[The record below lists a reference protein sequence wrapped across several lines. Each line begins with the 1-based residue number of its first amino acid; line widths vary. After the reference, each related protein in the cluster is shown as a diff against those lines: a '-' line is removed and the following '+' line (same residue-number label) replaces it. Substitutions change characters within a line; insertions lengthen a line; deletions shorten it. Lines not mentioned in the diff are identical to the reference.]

1 MSNEGTLKIFIHG
14 GVDPHVR
21 PLWRKVIATSFMSVP
36 VEVQAVV
43 PPFYVYNTLNECLH
57 YTFNS
62 SHPAVDKMSEQFAF
76 DKVWSFAFLQNP
88 EIRNRDIPEEDFQR
102 ILVASSRNGLTP
114 DLSPEMV
121 ILHEIGHFHLFV
133 NQKIPYTS
141 ANKRDVED
149 ACNRFALEMYARLLV
164 QNPQYTTV
172 SNDPHIQNME
182 RVLRRFVAKRMNEGV
197 DEDGVEQEVQN
208 ILRNCINE
216 ACGKF

>member
-1 MSNEGTLKIFIHG
+1 MKNEGTLKIFIHD

-21 PLWRKVIATSFMSVP
+21 PLWRRVIATSFMSVP
-36 VEVQAVV
+36 PEVQAVV

-57 YTFNS
+57 YTFNP

-88 EIRNRDIPEEDFQR
+88 EIRHEDIPEDDFQR

-121 ILHEIGHFHLFV
+121 ILHEIGHFHMFMNEGV
-133 NQKIPYTS
+133 PYTS

-149 ACNRFALEMYARLLV
+149 ACNGFALEMYARLLV

-172 SNDPHIQNME
+172 SNDPNIQTME
-182 RVLRRFVAKRMNEGV
+182 MVLRGFTAQKKAEGSK
-197 DEDGVEQEVQN
+197 DEDIEEEIKSV
-208 ILRNCINE
+208 LRSCINE
-216 ACGKF
+216 ACVKC